1 MNKRSLRALLA
12 VIGVSAASTALLAQA
27 QQPRSD
33 AGRAATPART
43 ADAGTR
49 ATPTPRTGAPADAG
63 TGSARL
69 TADQVA
75 AQIQAFYDRT
85 RDVEADFAQTYV
97 NKLYNKTERSR
108 GRVFF
113 RKPGQMR
120 WEYAQPSG
128 NLIVSD
134 GETMWVYEAEAR
146 QAYRRRVTDS
156 ELPTAL
162 SFLTGT
168 GRLATDFTFRLLD
181 ARRQNFPEGIVLELR
196 PRRANPHYDRLLFYV
211 DPQTFQVRRTLIID
225 PQGNRN
231 RFDFLRMRYN
241 RGIPATRFRWNP
253 PRGTRIITP

>member
-1 MNKRSLRALLA
+1 MNKRTLRTLLA
-12 VIGVSAASTALLAQA
+12 VIGVSVLSTALLAQA

-33 AGRAATPART
+33 AGAGATPSSP
-43 ADAGTR
+43 
-49 ATPTPRTGAPADAG
+49 ATPSKQSG
-63 TGSARL
+63 TARL
-69 TADQVA
+69 TADQIA

-146 QAYRRRVTDS
+146 QAYRRRVSES

-181 ARRQNFPEGIVLELR
+181 SRRQGFPDGIVLELR
-196 PRRANPHYDRLLFYV
+196 PRRATPHYDRLLFYV
-211 DPQTFQVRRTLIID
+211 DPSTFQVRRTLIID